1 MGCCFNNR
9 TLKHVALG
17 PGDRQKLEGLEEHV
31 GKAGKPFKR
40 LVVKSGTTGRKLVLE
55 VGRKVTLVV

>member
-1 MGCCFNNR
+1 M
-9 TLKHVALG
+9 ALG

-55 VGRKVTLVV
+55 VGKKVTLVV